1 MKRLSHAGD
10 TLVEVLLAIAVLS
23 GIMGITYAIAN
34 RAQRNT
40 QLSQQRAEATGVAQ
54 TQVERLRAI
63 RDSSTVTRDNFP
75 NFFSS
80 FTGAA
85 NPFCI
90 ESLSTPPVSGDLKD
104 ATLPANCGF
113 GTNDRYRVRT
123 VFDSTRRQFT
133 VSVSWTRP
141 DTPVP
146 SQVSMDYRL
155 W

>member
-1 MKRLSHAGD
+1 MRNRLTQAGD

-23 GIMGITYAIAN
+23 GIMGVTYAIAN

-54 TQVERLRAI
+54 AQVERIRALR
-63 RDSSTVTRDNFP
+63 DGSSVTSDNFP
-75 NFFSS
+75 NLFSG
-80 FTGAA
+80 FVGPA

-90 ESLSTPPVSGDLKD
+90 DNSGTLKN
-104 ATLPANCGF
+104 ATVLTNCGF

-123 VFDSTRRQFT
+123 VFDATRRQFT
-133 VSVSWTRP
+133 VNVTWTRP

-146 SQVSMDYRL
+146 SQVTMDYRL